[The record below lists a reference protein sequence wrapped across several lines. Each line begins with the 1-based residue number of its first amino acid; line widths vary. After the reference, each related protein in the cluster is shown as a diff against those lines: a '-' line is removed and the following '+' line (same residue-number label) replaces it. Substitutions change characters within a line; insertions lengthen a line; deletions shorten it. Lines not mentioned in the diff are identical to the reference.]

1 MKAEFLLMRF
11 LHQPLSEIK
20 KMPVTD
26 LLAYSKMAEAALKVQ
41 V

>member
-11 LHQPLSEIK
+11 LHQQLSEIK

-26 LLAYSKMAEAALKVQ
+26 LLAYARMVETAIKVQ
-41 V
+41 